1 MTSQPQRRMP
11 AADVGTARSRYEQW
25 LRRVHRP
32 AHARRTAERNAAFF
46 LPHLRPG
53 MRLLD
58 AGCGAGSIT
67 LGLAEAVTTGVS
79 TTPRRSRPRGRG
91 AGGEAVGIDAS
102 SEAIASACAMASSL
116 ERNHAR
122 FAIGDV
128 TALPFANG
136 SFDAVFCHAVLQ
148 HLRDP
153 LGALRELRRVLRP
166 GGAIGVAD
174 ADIDGSIIAPGDP
187 ALDATTKLLHDLRE
201 HTSGGD
207 LRVGKHLRRLL
218 HEAGFERVVASVR
231 ADSDGDAESVRRT
244 GVFWAAYYRAPE
256 LRDYAIE
263 LGLATEE
270 QLDAMSESW
279 LRWSE
284 SPGAFWA
291 RFWCQ
296 AVGWAP

>member
-1 MTSQPQRRMP
+1 MP

-67 LGLAEAVTTGVS
+67 LGLA
-79 TTPRRSRPRGRG
+79 
-91 AGGEAVGIDAS
+91 EAVGIDAS